1 MTKTPVRT
9 LLALST
15 AVLALSGCSSL
26 QDGMGAMKEGMGS
39 VRDRMMGSGPSA
51 TARLDAT
58 RGNATTGTV
67 TFKQHGSHVMVH
79 ARISGLKP
87 FGEHGFHVHEKGD
100 CSSGD
105 GMGTGGH
112 FNPTAKPHGAQDAD
126 HHAGDMPSLKANA
139 AGSVDVRFHLAGV
152 TLGDGGLTDLAGRGV
167 IVHAGPDDYKT
178 QPTGNSGGRIACGAI
193 EVTKHAH

>member
-193 EVTKHAH
+193 EVTKPAH

>member
-193 EVTKHAH
+193 EVTKYAH

>member
-58 RGNATTGTV
+58 KGNATTGTV